1 MNFWM
6 KSHQSRSVS
15 CTLFLDR
22 SINHIKSGNATTV
35 LCTVHFGFVSPSF
48 LSGCGGLNSA
58 IYTLL
63 LYVYL
68 IIVLLLFGLIIVLF
82 GLKRKAFNLTIW
94 FREPFFFFF
103 SKFWTVITVLRALAL
118 ENSNAILFYN
128 SKKTLYHYTVPFY
141 NTSAS
146 QTSTSLFYLLK

>member
-1 MNFWM
+1 MVKQNNELLDE
-6 KSHQSRSVS
+6 SHQSRSVS

-58 IYTLL
+58 IYALL

-68 IIVLLLFGLIIVLF
+68 IIVLLFYYYLGL
-82 GLKRKAFNLTIW
+82 
-94 FREPFFFFF
+94 
-103 SKFWTVITVLRALAL
+103 
-118 ENSNAILFYN
+118 
-128 SKKTLYHYTVPFY
+128 
-141 NTSAS
+141 
-146 QTSTSLFYLLK
+146 SLFYLDLKEKPSILLSGFVSLFFFSFFFKF

>member
-1 MNFWM
+1 MLDILYKLKWLNKTMNFWM

-58 IYTLL
+58 LHSTALCLSYHCF
-63 LYVYL
+63 
-68 IIVLLLFGLIIVLF
+68 IVLLLFGLIIVLF

-103 SKFWTVITVLRALAL
+103 PSF
-118 ENSNAILFYN
+118 E
-128 SKKTLYHYTVPFY
+128 
-141 NTSAS
+141 
-146 QTSTSLFYLLK
+146 Q